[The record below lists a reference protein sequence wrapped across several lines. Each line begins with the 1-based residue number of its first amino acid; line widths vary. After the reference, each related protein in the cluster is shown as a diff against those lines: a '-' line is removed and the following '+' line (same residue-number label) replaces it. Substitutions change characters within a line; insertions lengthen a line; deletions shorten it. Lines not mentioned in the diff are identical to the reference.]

1 MLRTCLLFQSLTIF
15 QYLIIYRHDLLFYEI
30 LLMTYHC
37 CCLHDFGNNHLC
49 QYMSVKQCQSK
60 IMLPLNNREGSFCI
74 LSVFF
79 LYSFFILSVFF
90 LYSFCILSV
99 FFLYS
104 NLIRTHSYDFISG
117 TINML
122 FTKINNLFH
131 KYIARPIVFYL

>member
-90 LYSFCILSV
+90 LYSVCILSVFFLYSFCILSV

-104 NLIRTHSYDFISG
+104 FCILS
-117 TINML
+117 
-122 FTKINNLFH
+122 
-131 KYIARPIVFYL
+131 VFKLDKNTFL